1 MKKLLQNELRGWK
14 RWEILWLLTACAAIL
29 ALSLYWHDT
38 PMGIVSAVTG
48 VACVV
53 CTGKGKLSAYVFG
66 AVNTLLYALIA
77 FRAKYYGEVLLNALY
92 YFPLQFYGFY
102 VWKKHMNA
110 ETAEVYKR
118 RMRPR
123 GLALLLLAVALGTL
137 LLGTVLRR
145 MGGNLPYVDAL
156 STVVS
161 VTAMIVSIRM
171 YSEQWILW
179 IIVDVVTVIMWAA
192 AFARGEDS
200 IATLV
205 MWAVYLV
212 NAVIML
218 VKWEK
223 EAKAYAI

>member
-1 MKKLLQNELRGWK
+1 
-14 RWEILWLLTACAAIL
+14 
-29 ALSLYWHDT
+29 
-38 PMGIVSAVTG
+38 
-48 VACVV
+48 
-53 CTGKGKLSAYVFG
+53 
-66 AVNTLLYALIA
+66 
-77 FRAKYYGEVLLNALY
+77 
-92 YFPLQFYGFY
+92 
-102 VWKKHMNA
+102 
-110 ETAEVYKR
+110 
-118 RMRPR
+118 
-123 GLALLLLAVALGTL
+123 
-137 LLGTVLRR
+137 

>member
-1 MKKLLQNELRGWK
+1 
-14 RWEILWLLTACAAIL
+14 
-29 ALSLYWHDT
+29 
-38 PMGIVSAVTG
+38 
-48 VACVV
+48 
-53 CTGKGKLSAYVFG
+53 
-66 AVNTLLYALIA
+66 
-77 FRAKYYGEVLLNALY
+77 
-92 YFPLQFYGFY
+92 
-102 VWKKHMNA
+102 MNA